1 MIADK
6 NQLHRIGRPIVIMCI
21 ILLMAAHV
29 SRADRRSSSLSVRSG
44 SPRFSFAALSK
55 TPSKQTFTAPTSDA
69 SPLKPSS
76 ALFLGKRIEGAD
88 GLVMTMILIA
98 LATLVSEDLTC
109 IGAGLMAA
117 RGVIGLTPAVAASFT
132 GIFVG
137 DILLYLAGRF
147 IGQPALRHPPLKWL
161 IKRDDVARASRWF
174 ADKGAVIVLTSR
186 FLPGSRL
193 PTYFSAG
200 MLGADFRRFSLYL
213 GLAAALWTPILVGTS
228 SLVGHQM
235 FAYFDL
241 FKQYGIWV
249 LLATVLLLWLILK
262 TVVPVFSSR
271 GRRLLLSSWRRKT
284 RWEFWSPTVFYL
296 PVAVYVLW
304 LGIKH
309 RSLTLFTAANP
320 GIPDGGFIGESKSR
334 ILEQLQDR
342 DEFVARFDVIP
353 ADMTISAKIE
363 RAKEFMHRNGGGFPV
378 VLKPDAGQRG
388 TGVTVIRNRPQLVH
402 YLEHAKG
409 AAIIQE
415 YVNGYEYGVFYYR
428 YPDENEGTLFSI
440 TDKRL
445 LTLTGDGRSTLEQ
458 LILQDDRAMCMAPFH
473 FRHHQDRLF
482 DVPRFGERIALVEVG
497 THCRGALFLDG
508 SAVRSPAL
516 ASVIDRISKRFEG
529 FYFGRY
535 DIRTPSL
542 VDFRKGR
549 NFKIVELNGVTSEAT
564 HIYQPGNSI
573 WNAYRTLMQQWRI
586 AFEIGAVNRS
596 RGVQPSS
603 AHRLLT
609 ALLPAR
615 PPHRRRPER

>member
-1 MIADK
+1 MIAGK
-6 NQLHRIGRPIVIMCI
+6 NQLHRIGRPIVMMCI

-29 SRADRRSSSLSVRSG
+29 SRADRRSSSLSVDSG
-44 SPRFSFAALSK
+44 FSRFSFAALPN
-55 TPSKQTFTAPTSDA
+55 TPSKQALTSPTSDA

-76 ALFLGKRIEGAD
+76 SLFFGKQIEGAD
-88 GLVMTMILIA
+88 GLVKAMILIA

-117 RGVIGLTPAVAASFT
+117 GGVIGLTPAVAASFT

-147 IGQPALRHPPLKWL
+147 IGQPALRHPPLKWV

-241 FKQYGIWV
+241 FKQYGLWV

-262 TVVPVFSSR
+262 AVVPVFSSR

-342 DEFVARFDVIP
+342 GEFVARFDVIP
-353 ADMTISAKIE
+353 ADMTTSAKIE
-363 RAKEFMHRNGGGFPV
+363 RVKGFMHRNGGGFPV

-388 TGVTVIRNRPQLVH
+388 TGVTVIRNRPQLDH

-415 YVNGYEYGVFYYR
+415 YVDGYEYGVFYYR
-428 YPDENEGTLFSI
+428 YPDENEGSLFSI

-458 LILQDDRAMCMAPFH
+458 LILQDERAMCMAPFH
-473 FRHHQDRLF
+473 FRRHQDRLF

-586 AFEIGAVNRS
+586 AFEIGAANRS

-603 AHRLLT
+603 ARRLLA
-609 ALLPAR
+609 ALLPSR

>member
-1 MIADK
+1 M
-6 NQLHRIGRPIVIMCI
+6 
-21 ILLMAAHV
+21 
-29 SRADRRSSSLSVRSG
+29 
-44 SPRFSFAALSK
+44 
-55 TPSKQTFTAPTSDA
+55 
-69 SPLKPSS
+69 
-76 ALFLGKRIEGAD
+76 
-88 GLVMTMILIA
+88 
-98 LATLVSEDLTC
+98 
-109 IGAGLMAA
+109 
-117 RGVIGLTPAVAASFT
+117 
-132 GIFVG
+132 
-137 DILLYLAGRF
+137 
-147 IGQPALRHPPLKWL
+147 
-161 IKRDDVARASRWF
+161 
-174 ADKGAVIVLTSR
+174 VIVLTSR

-200 MLGADFRRFSLYL
+200 MLGADFRRFTLYL
-213 GLAAALWTPILVGTS
+213 GLAAALWTPILVGLS
-228 SLVGHQM
+228 ALVGYQM

-262 TVVPVFSSR
+262 AVVPVFSSR

-284 RWEFWSPTVFYL
+284 RWEFWPPTVFYL
-296 PVAVYVLW
+296 PVVVYVLW

-320 GIPDGGFIGESKSR
+320 GMPDGGFIGESKSK
-334 ILEQLQDR
+334 ILDRLQDQG
-342 DEFVARFDVIP
+342 EFVARYDVIP
-353 ADMTISAKIE
+353 VDITKSAKIE
-363 RAKEFMHRNGGGFPV
+363 RAEGFMHRNGGGFPV

-388 TGVTVIRNRPQLVH
+388 TGVAVIRSRPQLDH
-402 YLEHAKG
+402 YLERAEG
-409 AAIIQE
+409 AVIVQE
-415 YVNGYEYGVFYYR
+415 YVDGHEYGVFYYR

-458 LILQDDRAMCMAPFH
+458 LILKDERAMCMAPFH
-473 FRHHQDRLF
+473 FRRHRERLF
-482 DVPRFGERIALVEVG
+482 EVPRFDERIALVEVG

-508 SAVRSPAL
+508 GAVRSPAL
-516 ASVIDRISKRFEG
+516 ACVIDRISKRFEG

-542 VDFRKGR
+542 EDFRKGR

-573 WNAYRTLMQQWRI
+573 WKAYRTLMQQWRI
-586 AFEIGAVNRS
+586 AFEIGAANRS

-603 AHRLLT
+603 VRRLLA

-615 PPHRRRPER
+615 APHRPRPEN

>member
-1 MIADK
+1 M
-6 NQLHRIGRPIVIMCI
+6 MCI
-21 ILLMAAHV
+21 ILLMVAHAARAEQRSNGV
-29 SRADRRSSSLSVRSG
+29 SVDGGFS
-44 SPRFSFAALSK
+44 RFSFAGLPDTPPQTL
-55 TPSKQTFTAPTSDA
+55 TPSPSDA
-69 SPLKPSS
+69 FPVERAS
-76 ALFLGKRIEGAD
+76 ALFFGKRIEGAG
-88 GLVMTMILIA
+88 GLVITMILIA

-117 RGVIGLTPAVAASFT
+117 GGAIGLTPAVAASFT

-147 IGQPALRHPPLKWL
+147 IGQPALCRPPLKWV
-161 IKRDDVARASRWF
+161 IKSDDVARASRWF
-174 ADKGAVIVLTSR
+174 AAKGAVIVLTSR

-213 GLAAALWTPILVGTS
+213 GLAAALWTPILVGVS
-228 SLVGHQM
+228 ALVGHQM

-284 RWEFWSPTVFYL
+284 RWEFWPPTVFYL

-334 ILEQLQDR
+334 ILEQLQDHG
-342 DEFVARFDVIP
+342 EFVARFDVIP
-353 ADMTISAKIE
+353 ADMTTSAKIE
-363 RAKEFMHRNGGGFPV
+363 RAEGFMHRNGGSFPV

-388 TGVTVIRNRPQLVH
+388 TGVAVIRNRPQLYH
-402 YLEHAKG
+402 YLGHAEG

-415 YVNGYEYGVFYYR
+415 YVDGYEYGVFYYR
-428 YPDENEGTLFSI
+428 YPDEKEGTLFSI
-440 TDKRL
+440 TDKHL
-445 LTLTGDGRSTLEQ
+445 LTLTGDGLRTLEQ
-458 LILQDDRAMCMAPFH
+458 LILQDERAMCMAPFH
-473 FRHHQDRLF
+473 FRRHQDRLF

-508 SAVRSPAL
+508 SAVSSPAL

-542 VDFRKGR
+542 EDFRKGR

-573 WNAYRTLMQQWRI
+573 WSAYRTLMRQWRI
-586 AFEIGAVNRS
+586 AFEIGAANRG
-596 RGVQPSS
+596 RGVQPST
-603 AHRLLT
+603 ARRLLA
-609 ALLPAR
+609 ALLT
-615 PPHRRRPER
+615 

>member
-1 MIADK
+1 PVVLMW
-6 NQLHRIGRPIVIMCI
+6 I

-29 SRADRRSSSLSVRSG
+29 SQADQRSAGVFVHGGSS
-44 SPRFSFAALSK
+44 RFSFAGLPDTPPRPAL
-55 TPSKQTFTAPTSDA
+55 THPLSDA
-69 SPLKPSS
+69 SPMGQTS
-76 ALFLGKRIEGAD
+76 ALFFGKRIEGTG
-88 GLVMTMILIA
+88 GLLMTMILIA

-117 RGVIGLTPAVAASFT
+117 GGAIGLMPAVAASFT

-147 IGQPALRHPPLKWL
+147 IGQPALRSPPLKWV
-161 IKRDDVARASRWF
+161 IKSDDVAHASRWF
-174 ADKGAVIVLTSR
+174 ATKGAVIVLTSR

-200 MLGADFRRFSLYL
+200 MLGADFLRFTLYL
-213 GLAAALWTPILVGTS
+213 GLAAALWTPILVGVS
-228 SLVGHQM
+228 ALVGHQM
-235 FAYFDL
+235 FAYYDL

-262 TVVPVFSSR
+262 TVIPVFSSR

-284 RWEFWSPTVFYL
+284 RWEFWPPTVFYL
-296 PVAVYVLW
+296 PIAVYVLR

-334 ILEQLQDR
+334 ILYRLQDQG
-342 DEFVARFDVIP
+342 EFVARFEVIP
-353 ADMTISAKIE
+353 ADMAKSAKIE
-363 RAKEFMHRNGGGFPV
+363 RAEGFMHRIGRGFPV

-388 TGVTVIRNRPQLVH
+388 TGVAVIRNRPQLDH
-402 YLEHAKG
+402 YLGHAEG

-415 YVNGYEYGVFYYR
+415 YVDGYEYGVFYYR
-428 YPDENEGTLFSI
+428 YPDENEGTIFSI

-458 LILQDDRAMCMAPFH
+458 LILRDERAMCMAPYH
-473 FRHHQDRLF
+473 LRRHHDRLM
-482 DVPRFGERIALVEVG
+482 DVPRFGERVALVEVG

-535 DIRTPSL
+535 DIRTPAL
-542 VDFRKGR
+542 EDFRQGR

-573 WNAYRTLMQQWRI
+573 RNAYRTLMRQWRI
-586 AFEIGAVNRS
+586 AFEIGAANRS

-603 AHRLLT
+603 ARRLLA

-615 PPHRRRPER
+615 APHRPRPGR

>member
-6 NQLHRIGRPIVIMCI
+6 DQTHRIGRSVVIMCI
-21 ILLMAAHV
+21 TLLVAAHV
-29 SRADRRSSSLSVRSG
+29 SRADQRSAGVFVDGGSS
-44 SPRFSFAALSK
+44 RFSFAGSPA
-55 TPSKQTFTAPTSDA
+55 TPPQQAFTPLLSDA
-69 SPLKPSS
+69 SPIGRAF
-76 ALFLGKRIEGAD
+76 ALFIRKRIEETG

-98 LATLVSEDLTC
+98 LATLISEDLTC

-117 RGVIGLTPAVAASFT
+117 GGAIGLTPAIAASFT

-147 IGQPALRHPPLKWL
+147 IGQPALRHPPLKWV
-161 IKRDDVARASRWF
+161 IKSEDVARASRWF
-174 ADKGAVIVLTSR
+174 AAKGAIIVLTSR

-200 MLGADFRRFSLYL
+200 MLGADFRRFTLYL
-213 GLAAALWTPILVGTS
+213 GFAAALWTPILVGVS
-228 SLVGHQM
+228 ALVGHQM

-249 LLATVLLLWLILK
+249 LLATVLLLWLALK
-262 TVVPVFSSR
+262 TVVPVFSAR
-271 GRRLLLSSWRRKT
+271 GRRLFLSSWRRKT
-284 RWEFWSPTVFYL
+284 RWEFWPPTVFYF

-334 ILEQLQDR
+334 ILDRLQDR
-342 DEFVARFDVIP
+342 GEFVARFEVIP
-353 ADMTISAKIE
+353 AGMTTSAKIE
-363 RAKEFMHRNGGGFPV
+363 CAEEFMHRIGGGFPV

-388 TGVTVIRNRPQLVH
+388 TGVAVIRNRPQLDG
-402 YLEHAKG
+402 YLGCAEG

-415 YVNGYEYGVFYYR
+415 YVDGYEYGVFYYR

-445 LTLTGDGRSTLEQ
+445 LTLNGDGLSTLEQ
-458 LILQDDRAMCMAPFH
+458 LILQDERAMCMAPFH
-473 FRHHQDRLF
+473 FRHHRDRLF
-482 DVPRFGERIALVEVG
+482 HVPRFGESIALVEVG

-508 SAVRSPAL
+508 SAVLSPAL
-516 ASVIDRISKRFEG
+516 ASVIDRISKRFES

-535 DIRTPSL
+535 DIRTPSIE
-542 VDFRKGR
+542 DFRQGR

-586 AFEIGAVNRS
+586 AFEIGAANRS

-603 AHRLLT
+603 VRRLLA

-615 PPHRRRPER
+615 APRRPRPGS

>member
-1 MIADK
+1 MTAGKKQI
-6 NQLHRIGRPIVIMCI
+6 HRIGRPVVLMWI

-29 SRADRRSSSLSVRSG
+29 SQADQRSAGVIVHGGSS
-44 SPRFSFAALSK
+44 RFSFAGLPDTPPRPALTHPLSD
-55 TPSKQTFTAPTSDA
+55 TS
-69 SPLKPSS
+69 PIGRTS
-76 ALFLGKRIEGAD
+76 ALFFGKRIEGTG
-88 GLVMTMILIA
+88 GLLMTMILIA

-117 RGVIGLTPAVAASFT
+117 GGAIGLTPAVAASFT

-147 IGQPALRHPPLKWL
+147 IGQPALRSPPLKWV
-161 IKRDDVARASRWF
+161 IKSDDVARASRWF
-174 ADKGAVIVLTSR
+174 ATKGAVIVLTSR

-200 MLGADFRRFSLYL
+200 MLGADFLRFTLYL
-213 GLAAALWTPILVGTS
+213 GLAAALWTPILVGIS
-228 SLVGHQM
+228 ALVGHQM

-262 TVVPVFSSR
+262 TVVPVFSFR

-284 RWEFWSPTVFYL
+284 RWEFWPPTVFYL
-296 PVAVYVLW
+296 PIAVYVLR

-334 ILEQLQDR
+334 ILYRLQDQG
-342 DEFVARFDVIP
+342 EFVARFEVIP
-353 ADMTISAKIE
+353 ADMAKSAKIE
-363 RAKEFMHRNGGGFPV
+363 RAEGFMHRIGGGFPV

-388 TGVTVIRNRPQLVH
+388 TGVAVIRNRPQLDH
-402 YLEHAKG
+402 YFGHAEG

-415 YVNGYEYGVFYYR
+415 YVDGYEYGVFYYR
-428 YPDENEGTLFSI
+428 YPDENEGTIFSI

-458 LILQDDRAMCMAPFH
+458 LILRDERAMCMAPYH
-473 FRHHQDRLF
+473 FRRHHDRLM
-482 DVPRFGERIALVEVG
+482 DVPRFGERVALVEVG

-542 VDFRKGR
+542 EDFRQGR

-573 WNAYRTLMQQWRI
+573 WNAYRTLMRQWRI
-586 AFEIGAVNRS
+586 AFEIGAANRS

-603 AHRLLT
+603 ARRLLA

-615 PPHRRRPER
+615 APHRPRPGR

>member
-1 MIADK
+1 MIADR
-6 NQLHRIGRPIVIMCI
+6 NQPHRIGRSVVMMCI
-21 ILLMAAHV
+21 ILLMVAHAA
-29 SRADRRSSSLSVRSG
+29 RAERRSNGVSVDSG
-44 SPRFSFAALSK
+44 FSRFSFAGLPDTLPQTL
-55 TPSKQTFTAPTSDA
+55 TPSPSDA
-69 SPLKPSS
+69 FPVERAS
-76 ALFLGKRIEGAD
+76 ALFFGKRIEGAG
-88 GLVMTMILIA
+88 GLVITMILIA

-117 RGVIGLTPAVAASFT
+117 GGAIGLTPAVAASFT

-147 IGQPALRHPPLKWL
+147 IGQPALRRPPLKWV
-161 IKRDDVARASRWF
+161 IKSDDVARASRWF
-174 ADKGAVIVLTSR
+174 AAKGAVIVLTSR

-213 GLAAALWTPILVGTS
+213 GLAAALWTPILVGVS
-228 SLVGHQM
+228 ALVGHQM

-284 RWEFWSPTVFYL
+284 RWEFWPPTVFYL

-334 ILEQLQDR
+334 ILERLQDR
-342 DEFVARFDVIP
+342 GEFVARFDVIP
-353 ADMTISAKIE
+353 ADMTTSAKIE
-363 RAKEFMHRNGGGFPV
+363 RAEGFMHRNGGSFPV

-388 TGVTVIRNRPQLVH
+388 TGVAVIRNRPQLYH
-402 YLEHAKG
+402 YLGHAEG

-415 YVNGYEYGVFYYR
+415 YVDGYEYGVFYYR

-445 LTLTGDGRSTLEQ
+445 LTLTGDGLSTLEQ
-458 LILQDDRAMCMAPFH
+458 LILQDERAMCMAPFH
-473 FRHHQDRLF
+473 FRRHQDRLF
-482 DVPRFGERIALVEVG
+482 DVPRFGERVQLVEVG

-542 VDFRKGR
+542 EDFRKGR

-573 WNAYRTLMQQWRI
+573 WSAYRTLMRQWRI
-586 AFEIGAVNRS
+586 AFEIGAANRG
-596 RGVQPSS
+596 RGVQPST
-603 AHRLLT
+603 ARRLLA
-609 ALLPAR
+609 ALLT
-615 PPHRRRPER
+615 

>member
-1 MIADK
+1 MIADR
-6 NQLHRIGRPIVIMCI
+6 NQPHRIGRSVVMMCI
-21 ILLMAAHV
+21 ILLMVAHAA
-29 SRADRRSSSLSVRSG
+29 RAERRSNGVSVDGGFS
-44 SPRFSFAALSK
+44 RFSFAGLPDTPPQTL
-55 TPSKQTFTAPTSDA
+55 TPSPSDA
-69 SPLKPSS
+69 FPVERAS
-76 ALFLGKRIEGAD
+76 ALFFGKRIEGAG
-88 GLVMTMILIA
+88 GLVITMILIA

-117 RGVIGLTPAVAASFT
+117 GGAIGLTPAVAASFT

-147 IGQPALRHPPLKWL
+147 IGQPALRRPPLKWV
-161 IKRDDVARASRWF
+161 IKSDDVARASRWF
-174 ADKGAVIVLTSR
+174 AAKGAVIVLTSR

-213 GLAAALWTPILVGTS
+213 GLAAALWTPILVGVS
-228 SLVGHQM
+228 ALVGHQM

-284 RWEFWSPTVFYL
+284 RWEFWPPTVFYL

-334 ILEQLQDR
+334 ILEQLQDHG
-342 DEFVARFDVIP
+342 EFVARFDVIP
-353 ADMTISAKIE
+353 ADMTTSAKIE
-363 RAKEFMHRNGGGFPV
+363 RAEGFMHRNGGSFPV

-388 TGVTVIRNRPQLVH
+388 TGVAVIRNRPQLYH
-402 YLEHAKG
+402 YLGHAEG

-415 YVNGYEYGVFYYR
+415 YVDGYEYGVFYYR

-445 LTLTGDGRSTLEQ
+445 LTLTGDGLRTLEQ
-458 LILQDDRAMCMAPFH
+458 LILQDERAMCMAPFH
-473 FRHHQDRLF
+473 FRRHQDRLF

-508 SAVRSPAL
+508 SAVSSPAL
-516 ASVIDRISKRFEG
+516 ASVSDRISKRFEG

-542 VDFRKGR
+542 EDFRKGR

-564 HIYQPGNSI
+564 HIDQPGNSI
-573 WNAYRTLMQQWRI
+573 WSAYRTLMRQWRI
-586 AFEIGAVNRS
+586 AFEIGAANRG
-596 RGVQPSS
+596 RGVQPST
-603 AHRLLT
+603 ARRLLADILT
-609 ALLPAR
+609 
-615 PPHRRRPER
+615 

>member
-1 MIADK
+1 MIADR
-6 NQLHRIGRPIVIMCI
+6 NQPHRIGRSVVMMCI
-21 ILLMAAHV
+21 ILLMVAHAARAEQRSKGV
-29 SRADRRSSSLSVRSG
+29 SVDGGFS
-44 SPRFSFAALSK
+44 RFSFAGLPDTPPQTL
-55 TPSKQTFTAPTSDA
+55 TPSPSDA
-69 SPLKPSS
+69 FPVERAS
-76 ALFLGKRIEGAD
+76 ALFFGKRIEGAG
-88 GLVMTMILIA
+88 GLVITMILIA

-117 RGVIGLTPAVAASFT
+117 GGAIGLTPAVAASFT

-147 IGQPALRHPPLKWL
+147 IGQPALCRPPLKWV
-161 IKRDDVARASRWF
+161 IKSDDVARASRWF
-174 ADKGAVIVLTSR
+174 AAKGAVIVLTSR

-213 GLAAALWTPILVGTS
+213 GLAAALWTPILVGVS
-228 SLVGHQM
+228 ALVGHQM

-284 RWEFWSPTVFYL
+284 RWEFWPPTVFYL

-334 ILEQLQDR
+334 ILEQLQDHG
-342 DEFVARFDVIP
+342 EFVARFDVIP
-353 ADMTISAKIE
+353 ADMTTSAKIE
-363 RAKEFMHRNGGGFPV
+363 RAEGFMHRNGGSFPV

-388 TGVTVIRNRPQLVH
+388 TGVAVIRNRPQLYH
-402 YLEHAKG
+402 YLGHAEG

-415 YVNGYEYGVFYYR
+415 YVDGYEYGVFYYR
-428 YPDENEGTLFSI
+428 YPDEKEGTLFSI

-445 LTLTGDGRSTLEQ
+445 LTLTGDGLRTLEQ
-458 LILQDDRAMCMAPFH
+458 LILQDERAMCMAPFH
-473 FRHHQDRLF
+473 FRRHQDRLF

-508 SAVRSPAL
+508 SAVSSPAL

-542 VDFRKGR
+542 EDFRKGR

-573 WNAYRTLMQQWRI
+573 WSAYRTLMRQWRI
-586 AFEIGAVNRS
+586 AFEIGAANRG
-596 RGVQPSS
+596 RGVQPST
-603 AHRLLT
+603 ARRLLA
-609 ALLPAR
+609 ALLT
-615 PPHRRRPER
+615 

>member
-1 MIADK
+1 
-6 NQLHRIGRPIVIMCI
+6 MCI
-21 ILLMAAHV
+21 ILLAAAHV
-29 SRADRRSSSLSVRSG
+29 SRADQRSAGVSVDGGSS
-44 SPRFSFAALSK
+44 RFSMAGLPETPPQQAFTFPLSD
-55 TPSKQTFTAPTSDA
+55 TSPIGQTSGHF
-69 SPLKPSS
+69 
-76 ALFLGKRIEGAD
+76 FGKRIEGAG

-98 LATLVSEDLTC
+98 LATLISEDLTC

-117 RGVIGLTPAVAASFT
+117 GGAIGLTPAIVASFA

-147 IGQPALRHPPLKWL
+147 IGQPALRRPPLKWV
-161 IKRDDVARASRWF
+161 IKSDDVARASRWF
-174 ADKGAVIVLTSR
+174 AAKGAVIVLTSR

-200 MLGADFRRFSLYL
+200 MLGADFRRFTLYL
-213 GLAAALWTPILVGTS
+213 GLAAALWTPILVGVS
-228 SLVGHQM
+228 ALVGHQM

-249 LLATVLLLWLILK
+249 LLATVLLLWLTLK

-284 RWEFWSPTVFYL
+284 RWEFWPPTVFYL
-296 PVAVYVLW
+296 PIAVYVLW

-334 ILEQLQDR
+334 ILYRLQDQG
-342 DEFVARFDVIP
+342 EFVARFEVIP
-353 ADMTISAKIE
+353 ADMTRSAKIE
-363 RAKEFMHRNGGGFPV
+363 RAEGFVHRIGGGFPV

-388 TGVTVIRNRPQLVH
+388 TGVAVIRNRPQLDH
-402 YLEHAKG
+402 YLRHAEG
-409 AAIIQE
+409 ATIIQE
-415 YVNGYEYGVFYYR
+415 YVAGYEYGVFYYR
-428 YPDENEGTLFSI
+428 YPGENEGTLFSI

-458 LILQDDRAMCMAPFH
+458 LILQDERAMCMAPFH
-473 FRHHQDRLF
+473 FRRHQDRLF
-482 DVPRFGERIALVEVG
+482 DVPRFGEKIALVEVG

-508 SAVRSPAL
+508 STVRSPAL
-516 ASVIDRISKRFEG
+516 TSVIDRISKRFEG

-542 VDFRKGR
+542 EDFRQGR

-573 WNAYRTLMQQWRI
+573 WNAYRTLKRQWRI
-586 AFEIGAVNRS
+586 AFEIGAANRS

-603 AHRLLT
+603 VRRLVA

-615 PPHRRRPER
+615 APHRPHPGR